1 MKILMMMMMMMMMM
15 MAVMVV
21 VVVVVVM
28 VVILKVWHLPP
39 NIVSLLEKR
48 HLKSHVPLGVTLNL
62 ICVRDRPNCLIPVG
76 WTTSVSTRQ
85 IDARMHGEKSLYAQ
99 LICIPQ

>member
-1 MKILMMMMMMMMMM
+1 MGFFPLLLQVSVKVLMMMMM
-15 MAVMVV
+15 MAVMVMMV
-21 VVVVVVM
+21 VVMM

-62 ICVRDRPNCLIPVG
+62 IGVRDRPNCLIPVV
-76 WTTSVSTRQ
+76 T
-85 IDARMHGEKSLYAQ
+85 MH
-99 LICIPQ
+99 

>member
-1 MKILMMMMMMMMMM
+1 MGFFPLLLQVSVKILMMMMMMM
-15 MAVMVV
+15 MAVMVMMV
-21 VVVVVVM
+21 VVMM

-62 ICVRDRPNCLIPVG
+62 IGVRDRPNCLIPVV
-76 WTTSVSTRQ
+76 T
-85 IDARMHGEKSLYAQ
+85 MH
-99 LICIPQ
+99 

>member
-1 MKILMMMMMMMMMM
+1 MKILILMVMMIMMMMM

-21 VVVVVVM
+21 VVMM

-48 HLKSHVPLGVTLNL
+48 HLKSHVCLGVTLNL
-62 ICVRDRPNCLIPVG
+62 MDVRDQPNCLIPVG
-76 WTTSVSTRQ
+76 TMHWTFCCYFNWPTG
-85 IDARMHGEKSLYAQ
+85 ISL
-99 LICIPQ
+99 